1 MKSCFSI
8 LVALVILV
16 VFIGTAGVLIYT
28 SSNTE
33 VSAGPEAE
41 DVTP

>member
-8 LVALVILV
+8 LIALLILI

-33 VSAGPEAE
+33 VKAGPDAG
-41 DVTP
+41 DVNP